1 MYMLMNPQAPS
12 NAKFSDVSLSAT
24 LDFGNNFK
32 AVKIWY
38 KGKSELRPL
47 VNGKIDFDL
56 SAGYAV
62 YVMPY

>member
-1 MYMLMNPQAPS
+1 MIVQLFILY
-12 NAKFSDVSLSAT
+12 AT
-24 LDFGNNFK
+24 VPKMSSDFGNNFK